1 MNLMSASSLV
11 FSGERVLS
19 ALYQM
24 NNSLKKKEHIF
35 SAVQIGP
42 KRGEF
47 GSIAPGFKE
56 DYCDE

>member
-24 NNSLKKKEHIF
+24 NNSLKKKEHML
-35 SAVQIGP
+35 AIGP
-42 KRGEF
+42 KRG
-47 GSIAPGFKE
+47 
-56 DYCDE
+56 